1 MADPDAASQTNDM
14 PEATVQKGDMPEAT
28 TQEGDA
34 AEATTQKRD
43 TAEEITQKGDTAEA
57 APQTDVDAKPQ
68 VQYVLSGQP
77 TGMAAM
83 AIAVREYDDERVESC
98 KDDIDTLLVFV
109 SILQPL

>member
-1 MADPDAASQTNDM
+1 MADPDAASQTNDK
-14 PEATVQKGDMPEAT
+14 PEATVQKGDMPEA
-28 TQEGDA
+28 
-34 AEATTQKRD
+34 
-43 TAEEITQKGDTAEA
+43 ITQKGDTAEA

-83 AIAVREYDDERVESC
+83 AIAVQEYDDERVDSC

-109 SILQPL
+109 RILRALPG